1 MLVHDYPV
9 KEMSQDDIEHEA
21 RRLRAAW
28 GVGKA
33 DVLDILELIEN
44 RAPTSARTRDLRLI
58 ERPDGYM
65 GERDAYAI
73 SNKIF
78 AKSSIVSQ
86 AKVGDGR
93 ARVVLGHE
101 LSHIILHPGAEKA
114 WMTEGNVTP
123 EFIEQNKSAEWQ
135 ATALSLAL
143 FVPEEKGLEC
153 KSAIEISHQF
163 KIDLEHA
170 YIRFEVLARRKR
182 RTLPAIYYS
191 VKQELEKASERR
203 PRNKKEYLDE
213 ICPSCTKATL
223 IPIDNKYLCD
233 TCGSVTD
240 RFPDGDPIK

>member
-101 LSHIILHPGAEKA
+101 
-114 WMTEGNVTP
+114 
-123 EFIEQNKSAEWQ
+123 
-135 ATALSLAL
+135 
-143 FVPEEKGLEC
+143 
-153 KSAIEISHQF
+153 
-163 KIDLEHA
+163 
-170 YIRFEVLARRKR
+170 
-182 RTLPAIYYS
+182 
-191 VKQELEKASERR
+191 
-203 PRNKKEYLDE
+203 
-213 ICPSCTKATL
+213 
-223 IPIDNKYLCD
+223 
-233 TCGSVTD
+233 
-240 RFPDGDPIK
+240 